1 MPLMIAPQGINLS
14 IKRVMGN
21 DKVRRYLE
29 ALGLVPN
36 QSIQIRS
43 RFLSCR
49 KSLRSLLFDLSDRK
63 QIAAFEAISSSFVI
77 LIRLGNNGKKRGKRS
92 RSAGW
97 LQSYASVREVDF
109 LTFLVDKKGI
119 DRIPTP
125 LIVLKSAS
133 FVYLIGHTKR
143 AFLYRKTLLEF
154 ELVKN
159 LDAGI
164 TAVDRKDDTSDI
176 GRLFGT

>member
-1 MPLMIAPQGINLS
+1 MPLMIAPQGIHLS

-36 QSIQIRS
+36 QSIPIRS

-63 QIAAFEAISSSFVI
+63 QIAVFEAISKSFVI
-77 LIRLGNNGKKRGKRS
+77 LIRLGNNGKKRRKKS

-97 LQSYASVREVDF
+97 LQSYASAREVHF
-109 LTFLVDKKGI
+109 LTLFWWIKTVQIEYQLLLLFESRLPLSISQVTQKG
-119 DRIPTP
+119 P
-125 LIVLKSAS
+125 
-133 FVYLIGHTKR
+133 F
-143 AFLYRKTLLEF
+143 F
-154 ELVKN
+154 
-159 LDAGI
+159 
-164 TAVDRKDDTSDI
+164 I
-176 GRLFGT
+176 GRPSLNSNRWKIQMQV